1 MLRAKR
7 HDVDRSGRPDWDPRE
22 CAWCRRFM
30 DTSNVETFAVEV
42 AEQVEGET
50 AYELLVRF
58 MRLYHR
64 RSHRVP
70 R

>member
-1 MLRAKR
+1 
-7 HDVDRSGRPDWDPRE
+7 
-22 CAWCRRFM
+22 M